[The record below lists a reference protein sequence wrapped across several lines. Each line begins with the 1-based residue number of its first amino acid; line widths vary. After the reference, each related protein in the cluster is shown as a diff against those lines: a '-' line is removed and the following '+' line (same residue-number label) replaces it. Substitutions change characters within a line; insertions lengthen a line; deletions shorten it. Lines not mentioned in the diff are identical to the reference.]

1 MRPYFIGESMNKKI
15 INMIKQSYNSVRIAR
30 IHPNGVIA
38 VRLLVIGIITPI
50 ILVIAQY
57 LMAFISGVV
66 DDNQSKMIDTGI
78 KIIDHIYVPSV
89 LAAVTGFLMLWLDKD
104 SNGIPDKLEQPNE
117 VNKPPIMSERMK
129 DDDKRI

>member
-1 MRPYFIGESMNKKI
+1 MRPYFIGESMNQKI
-15 INMIKQSYNSVRIAR
+15 INMIKQSYDSVRIAR

-104 SNGIPDKLEQPNE
+104 SNGIPDKLEQPD
-117 VNKPPIMSERMK
+117 VYKPPMMSERMK

>member
-1 MRPYFIGESMNKKI
+1 MRPYFIGESMNQKI
-15 INMIKQSYNSVRIAR
+15 INMIKQSYNSIRIAR

-104 SNGIPDKLEQPNE
+104 SNGIPDKLEQPTDAYR
-117 VNKPPIMSERMK
+117 PPMSERMK